1 MKRITIILLVV
12 ICAFSL
18 RLYADTTAI
27 LLPHDVYV
35 ESQVNLSDT
44 IKSDIH
50 VTYVDVSKEEWSWY
64 KILSLLVGLLVPLSS
79 VWLAWKINR
88 DNNEYNLTKHKQ
100 EMQDNHDENLHRKK
114 MQKQGEIL
122 EALNTLDSRF
132 RSRESLTKKKIKK
145 VSDQVLIAYPYI
157 GKEMYDIANQII
169 RVIEQYVSSS
179 NAIKCDYTT
188 EDDEKIV
195 KGLAAFINKYN
206 DNVNTANGIK
216 KMS

>member
-1 MKRITIILLVV
+1 MKRTTIILLVG

-27 LLPHDVYV
+27 QLPHDVYV

-132 RSRESLTKKKIKK
+132 RSRESLTKKEIKK

-157 GKEMYDIANQII
+157 GKELYDIANQII
-169 RVIEQYVSSS
+169 RVIEKYVSSS

-195 KGLAAFINKYN
+195 EGLAAFINKYN
-206 DNVNTANGIK
+206 DNVNTANGI
-216 KMS
+216 

>member
-1 MKRITIILLVV
+1 MKRTTIILLVV

-27 LLPHDVYV
+27 QLPHDVYV

-132 RSRESLTKKKIKK
+132 RSRESLTKKEIKK

-157 GKEMYDIANQII
+157 GKELYDIANQII
-169 RVIEQYVSSS
+169 RVIEKYVSSS
-179 NAIKCDYTT
+179 KAIKCDYTT

-195 KGLAAFINKYN
+195 EGLAAFINKYN
-206 DNVNTANGIK
+206 DNVNTANGI
-216 KMS
+216 

>member
-1 MKRITIILLVV
+1 MKRTTIILLVV
-12 ICAFSL
+12 IYAFSL

-27 LLPHDVYV
+27 QLPHDAYV

-132 RSRESLTKKKIKK
+132 RSRESLTKKEIKK

-157 GKEMYDIANQII
+157 GKELYDIANQII
-169 RVIEQYVSSS
+169 RVIEKYVSSS

-195 KGLAAFINKYN
+195 EGLAAFINKYN
-206 DNVNTANGIK
+206 DNVNTANGI
-216 KMS
+216 

>member
-1 MKRITIILLVV
+1 MKRTTIILLVV

-27 LLPHDVYV
+27 QLPHEVYV

-100 EMQDNHDENLHRKK
+100 EMQDNHDENLHREK

-132 RSRESLTKKKIKK
+132 RSRESLTKKEIKK

-157 GKEMYDIANQII
+157 GKELYDTANQII
-169 RVIEQYVSSS
+169 RVIEKYVSSS
-179 NAIKCDYTT
+179 SVIKCDYTA

-195 KGLAAFINKYN
+195 EGLAAFINKYN
-206 DNVNTANGIK
+206 DNVNTAKDI
-216 KMS
+216 